1 MASVPGMTNEGTPAP
16 GEPFVFPSYG
26 NIGPPHIA
34 TLSLPGLTIG
44 LPVWL
49 FSTQV
54 IPNAVSASVVSTSPQ
69 EHQPHV
75 DPSPSSPVRS
85 SSPSSLARSPSVSSS
100 SSSESSEPSNS
111 VNKKKKKRKNKKK
124 KIKQGSKPPTTV
136 KHVGKQPVTVSRAGS
151 VDDVKITQTTRKPKY
166 PCRLCKGSHLLKDCP
181 GLFKVIEVWSTH
193 PSQPMSLASEQHADD
208 PPSTS
213 HDTVGKKK
221 SRVKFPCMLCK
232 GSHLTHLCPC
242 MDDTSKLLE
251 DMTISQPQ
259 LPAAYRKLSL
269 NPPIVDGMI
278 TPVPSPVN
286 PVDHVVNLVTSLDEP
301 VDQVVDPIP
310 SSVNPTLPLESETQ
324 AVDLVPPIDPILPLE
339 NETQVVDLISPSID
353 PTLPLE
359 SKPDTAHVLLV
370 ATNSTVSG
378 GIPPSPVEPPPS
390 NETIHFDWDV
400 LTGPRL
406 PSYIPFQ
413 ITVQVCGRDV
423 TKTLI
428 DEGSSVSILSSIAWQ
443 ALGCPALAP
452 VTQNLL
458 AFNRRTS
465 QPLGTLPQFPI
476 TLGGKTIFIDVM
488 VVQDPLDFSLL
499 LGRDYVYAMKA
510 IVSTLFRVI
519 SFPHDGRVVTV
530 DQLSFIDPA
539 WIASLNGSCM
549 QTVSPPPQ
557 VNYVALS
564 PMASTSDDLDPVVD
578 MVISSIGLLEPD
590 LLTPVTTLDMVSS
603 QSVFFPSSEDPLEAM
618 TEFCPLTWCYSR
630 ALSSWNP

>member
-1 MASVPGMTNEGTPAP
+1 MVSVPEMTNEGTSAP

-85 SSPSSLARSPSVSSS
+85 SSPSSLARSSSVPSS
-100 SSSESSEPSNS
+100 SSSESSEASNS

-124 KIKQGSKPPTTV
+124 KNKQGSKLPTTV
-136 KHVGKQPVTVSRAGS
+136 KHVGKQPVTVNHAGS

-181 GLFKVIEVWSTH
+181 GLPKVIEVWSTH
-193 PSQPMSLASEQHADD
+193 PRQPMSLASEQHADD
-208 PPSTS
+208 LPSTS
-213 HDTVGKKK
+213 HDIVGKKK

-232 GSHLTHLCPC
+232 GSHLTHLCPH
-242 MDDTSKLLE
+242 MDEASKLLE
-251 DMTISQPQ
+251 DMTVSQPQ

-278 TPVPSPVN
+278 NPVPPSVSL
-286 PVDHVVNLVTSLDEP
+286 VDQVVNLVTSLDEP

-324 AVDLVPPIDPILPLE
+324 AVDSFPPVDPILPLE
-339 NETQVVDLISPSID
+339 NETQVVDLISPSVD

-359 SKPDTAHVLLV
+359 SKPDTAHVFLV
-370 ATNSTVSG
+370 DTDSVVSR
-378 GIPPSPVEPPPS
+378 GIPPSSVEPPPS
-390 NETIHFDWDV
+390 NEAIRFDWDV
-400 LTGPRL
+400 LTGPPL

-413 ITVQVCGRDV
+413 ITVQVCGWDV

-428 DEGSSVSILSSIAWQ
+428 DEGSSVSILSSIAWK
-443 ALGCPALAP
+443 ALGCPPLAP
-452 VTQNLL
+452 VT
-458 AFNRRTS
+458 
-465 QPLGTLPQFPI
+465 
-476 TLGGKTIFIDVM
+476 
-488 VVQDPLDFSLL
+488 
-499 LGRDYVYAMKA
+499 
-510 IVSTLFRVI
+510 
-519 SFPHDGRVVTV
+519 
-530 DQLSFIDPA
+530 
-539 WIASLNGSCM
+539 
-549 QTVSPPPQ
+549 
-557 VNYVALS
+557 
-564 PMASTSDDLDPVVD
+564 
-578 MVISSIGLLEPD
+578 
-590 LLTPVTTLDMVSS
+590 
-603 QSVFFPSSEDPLEAM
+603 
-618 TEFCPLTWCYSR
+618 
-630 ALSSWNP
+630 

>member
-1 MASVPGMTNEGTPAP
+1 MASVPEMTNEGTSAP

-100 SSSESSEPSNS
+100 SSSESSEASNS

-124 KIKQGSKPPTTV
+124 KNKQGSKLPTTV
-136 KHVGKQPVTVSRAGS
+136 KHVGKQPVTVNRAGS

-181 GLFKVIEVWSTH
+181 GLSKVIEAWSTH
-193 PSQPMSLASEQHADD
+193 PRQPMSLASEQHADD
-208 PPSTS
+208 LPSTS

-232 GSHLTHLCPC
+232 GSHLTHLCPH
-242 MDDTSKLLE
+242 MDEASKLLE
-251 DMTISQPQ
+251 DMTVSQPQ

-269 NPPIVDGMI
+269 NPPVVDGMI
-278 TPVPSPVN
+278 NPVPSPVN
-286 PVDHVVNLVTSLDEP
+286 PVDHVVNLVTSLVEP
-301 VDQVVDPIP
+301 VDKVVDPIP

-324 AVDLVPPIDPILPLE
+324 AVDSFPPVDPILPLE
-339 NETQVVDLISPSID
+339 NETQVVDLISPSVD

-359 SKPDTAHVLLV
+359 SKPDTAHVFLV
-370 ATNSTVSG
+370 DTDSAVSG

-390 NETIHFDWDV
+390 NEAIRFDWDV

-443 ALGCPALAP
+443 ALGCPPLAP

-476 TLGGKTIFIDVM
+476 TLGGKTVFIDVM

-549 QTVSPPPQ
+549 QTVSPLPQ

-590 LLTPVTTLDMVSS
+590 LFTPVATLDMVSF
-603 QSVFFPSSEDPLEAM
+603 QSVFLPSSEDLLEAM
-618 TEFCPLTWCYSR
+618 TEFCPLTWCHSR

>member
-1 MASVPGMTNEGTPAP
+1 MASVPEMTNEGTPAP

-54 IPNAVSASVVSTSPQ
+54 IPNAVNASIISTSPQ

-75 DPSPSSPVRS
+75 DPSPSSPVMS
-85 SSPSSLARSPSVSSS
+85 SSPSSLVRSPSVSSS
-100 SSSESSEPSNS
+100 SSSESFEASNS

-124 KIKQGSKPPTTV
+124 KNKQGSKPPTTV
-136 KHVGKQPVTVSRAGS
+136 KHVGKQPVTVTRAGS
-151 VDDVKITQTTRKPKY
+151 VDDVKITQTPRKPKY

-181 GLFKVIEVWSTH
+181 GLSKVIEVWSTC

-213 HDTVGKKK
+213 HDNIGKKK
-221 SRVKFPCMLCK
+221 SRVKFSCMLCK
-232 GSHLTHLCPC
+232 GSHLTHLCPH
-242 MDDTSKLLE
+242 MEEASKLLE
-251 DMTISQPQ
+251 DMTVSQPQ
-259 LPAAYRKLSL
+259 LPASYHKLSL
-269 NPPIVDGMI
+269 DPPVVDGMI
-278 TPVPSPVN
+278 TPVPSLVN
-286 PVDHVVNLVTSLDEP
+286 LIDHVVNLVTSLVEP
-301 VDQVVDPIP
+301 VDKVVDLIP
-310 SSVNPTLPLESETQ
+310 SSVNPTLPLESDTQ
-324 AVDLVPPIDPILPLE
+324 AVNPFPPVGPILPLE
-339 NETQVVDLISPSID
+339 NETQMVDLISPSVD
-353 PTLPLE
+353 PTLALE
-359 SKPDTAHVLLV
+359 SKLDTSHVFLV
-370 ATNSTVSG
+370 DTDSTVSG

-390 NETIHFDWDV
+390 NETMCFDWDV

-406 PSYIPFQ
+406 PSYIPFH
-413 ITVQVCGRDV
+413 ITVKVCGRDV

-428 DEGSSVSILSSIAWQ
+428 DEGSSVSIFSSIAWND
-443 ALGCPALAP
+443 LGCPPLAP

-476 TLGGKTIFIDVM
+476 TLRGKTVFIDVM

-519 SFPHDGRVVTV
+519 SFPHDGRVVTI

-539 WIASLNGSCM
+539 
-549 QTVSPPPQ
+549 
-557 VNYVALS
+557 
-564 PMASTSDDLDPVVD
+564 
-578 MVISSIGLLEPD
+578 
-590 LLTPVTTLDMVSS
+590 
-603 QSVFFPSSEDPLEAM
+603 
-618 TEFCPLTWCYSR
+618 
-630 ALSSWNP
+630 

>member
-1 MASVPGMTNEGTPAP
+1 MASVPEMTNEGTSAP

-54 IPNAVSASVVSTSPQ
+54 IPNAASASVVSTSPQ

-136 KHVGKQPVTVSRAGS
+136 KHVGKQPVTVTRAGS
-151 VDDVKITQTTRKPKY
+151 VDDVKIAQTTRKPKY

-181 GLFKVIEVWSTH
+181 GLSKVIEVWSTH
-193 PSQPMSLASEQHADD
+193 PRQPTSLASEQHADD
-208 PPSTS
+208 LPSTS

-221 SRVKFPCMLCK
+221 SRVKFPCLLCK
-232 GSHLTHLCPC
+232 GSHLTHLFPC
-242 MDDTSKLLE
+242 MDEASKLLE

-269 NPPIVDGMI
+269 NPPVVDGMI
-278 TPVPSPVN
+278 NQVPLSVSPV
-286 PVDHVVNLVTSLDEP
+286 DQVVNLVTSLDEP

-310 SSVNPTLPLESETQ
+310 SSVNPTLQLESETQ
-324 AVDLVPPIDPILPLE
+324 AVDSFPPVDPIFPLG

-359 SKPDTAHVLLV
+359 SKPDTAHVFLV
-370 ATNSTVSG
+370 DTDSAMSG

-390 NETIHFDWDV
+390 NEAIHFDWGV

-443 ALGCPALAP
+443 ALGCPSLVP

-476 TLGGKTIFIDVM
+476 TLGGKTVFIDVM

-530 DQLSFIDPA
+530 DQLSFIDPT

-590 LLTPVTTLDMVSS
+590 LFTPVTTLDMVSF
-603 QSVFFPSSEDPLEAM
+603 QSVFLPSSEDLLEAM
-618 TEFCPLTWCYSR
+618 TEFCPLTWCHSG